1 MGRGEN
7 LTWRD
12 LAFYGGTWEPLETMY
27 PTTWKCW
34 CCNCRHLSFFI
45 NKLLSSCFH
54 SFLER
59 KTHALNKKGRN
70 SGFGS
75 YIMIFLAKSIEKY
88 VRIMK
93 IFHCGIIKQYLFLL
107 WFCTFDISLT
117 ASYEITLRPSVI
129 HLSVRPSVS
138 KLSQD

>member
-1 MGRGEN
+1 MGGLEN
-7 LTWRD
+7 
-12 LAFYGGTWEPLETMY
+12 PLETMY

-34 CCNCRHLSFFI
+34 CCNCCRHLSFFI

-70 SGFGS
+70 SVFGS
-75 YIMIFLAKSIEKY
+75 FIMIFLAESIEKY

-93 IFHCGIIKQYLFLL
+93 MFHCGIIKQYLFLL
-107 WFCTFDISLT
+107 RFCTLDISLT
-117 ASYEITLRPSVI
+117 ASYELTLRPSVI
-129 HLSVRPSVS
+129 GLSVRPSVS